1 MKLPVVQENG
11 AEQSLGTGSLELVRA
26 NMRKLI
32 NARKD
37 LEPQDREYI
46 LEELDSVIEGERI
59 RRARALRLQLER
71 EELDH
76 RIEAV
81 QKVANLACAVRTQI
95 ARADAEIA
103 RNAQETVNGKLDIA
117 ERMMKLREKYKPV
130 PKKDEHQEEIDHV
143 RKRQSI
149 TDMREDATVNAITK
163 RAFKRAAFVKRV
175 KAEFPDM
182 ADDLIDYYDQ
192 QIFQRDTRR

>member
-1 MKLPVVQENG
+1 MSLPVKHENG

-32 NARKD
+32 LSRTDIEQEDK
-37 LEPQDREYI
+37 QYI
-46 LEELDSVIEGERI
+46 LQELDGVIEGERQ
-59 RRARALRLQLER
+59 RRARLALYQLER
-71 EELDH
+71 EALDH
-76 RIEAV
+76 RIEQVRKASD
-81 QKVANLACAVRTQI
+81 VACYVRTQQAQAESTI
-95 ARADAEIA
+95 ARHAREI
-103 RNAQETVNGKLDIA
+103 VNGKLDIA
-117 ERMMKLREKYKPV
+117 ERMMKLRDKYKPV

-149 TDMREDATVNAITK
+149 AVMREDATVNAITQ
-163 RAFKRAAFVKRV
+163 RALKRAAFVKRV

-182 ADDLIDYYDQ
+182 AEDLIDYYDQ